1 MSSNSSI
8 GEHGRLRFI
17 CASKATLTVNT
28 PLAHHKLAHLVFSHD
43 GIFVQFPYFE
53 HQAGIASRVQLEP
66 PNESGQQHLK
76 LDQYGKVTSHLVKL
90 SHHTNGKVHFSQ
102 DGKVRTEIGRQSFR
116 LDNSIGPVFQLFA
129 FWLSGFA
136 QFDPKAAKQDRAYI
150 QFQSLGSHVFGVNL
164 QGEWRRK
171 LDLEANIESTGPAGP
186 ETSVVHRKTGVKTQV
201 VFLSPPASYPLGSHV
216 LMLACSKADPPD
228 EVTKPLV
235 ILLGG
240 WDHGEVKEG
249 NLPVQQ
255 TGCLACL
262 YPVSSP
268 EELAERIGSID
279 FKPKA
284 VPFSAS

>member
-1 MSSNSSI
+1 MSSASFI
-8 GEHGRLRFI
+8 GHHGRLRFI

-43 GIFVQFPYFE
+43 AIFVQFPYFE
-53 HQAGIASRVQLEP
+53 DQAGVPSRVELEP
-66 PNESGQQHLK
+66 KGESDQQHLK
-76 LDQYGKVTSHLVKL
+76 LDEHGKVTSHLVKL
-90 SHHTNGKVHFSQ
+90 SHHIDGIAHFSQ
-102 DGKVRTEIGRQSFR
+102 DGKVRTEIRRQSFR

-136 QFDPKAAKQDRAYI
+136 QFDPKTAKQDRAYI

-171 LDLEANIESTGPAGP
+171 HALEANIEGTGPAGP
-186 ETSVVHRKTGVKTQV
+186 ETSVVHRNTSVKTQV
-201 VFLSPPASYPLGSHV
+201 VFLSPPASHPLGTHV
-216 LMLACSKADPPD
+216 LMLACSKADPPAGI
-228 EVTKPLV
+228 TKPLV
-235 ILLGG
+235 MLLGG

-249 NLPVQQ
+249 DPPLQQ

-268 EELAERIGSID
+268 AELAERIGSID

-284 VPFSAS
+284 VSFSAS